1 MCRRG
6 AEPRE
11 RPDAGWRLTP
21 RRRRTRFAACR
32 TSSHRSPEWTA
43 SSTSSPTAAG
53 TSAPPRTAC
62 RRHQRS
68 RCTHIGSRVRTTP
81 SPALPLIP
89 VGGKFARTP
98 SWIRGLKAGEK
109 PPMGEPSPSSRPAL
123 ATSTNGRVLSVPRRV
138 HGSCAHV
145 DTRRDG
151 ISTPGAAT
159 ARRRSSRIALL
170 AVPPGFESVRARAHP
185 VGGIGLLTHATG
197 YPGDDPG
204 FQPQLRSRTAHPVTA
219 ANIYQ
224 GPVSLRCMRGDQVPS
239 PFCVVTVVT
248 RNAEIRASS
257 ARSEPGAF
265 WS

>member
-62 RRHQRS
+62 RQTPPRS

-109 PPMGEPSPSSRPAL
+109 PPMGEPSPSSSPAL

-151 ISTPGAAT
+151 IQHRG
-159 ARRRSSRIALL
+159 RRRPGVVRPELPCWRCHPALNRF
-170 AVPPGFESVRARAHP
+170 ARGHAQSAESV
-185 VGGIGLLTHATG
+185 
-197 YPGDDPG
+197 
-204 FQPQLRSRTAHPVTA
+204 
-219 ANIYQ
+219 
-224 GPVSLRCMRGDQVPS
+224 C
-239 PFCVVTVVT
+239 
-248 RNAEIRASS
+248 
-257 ARSEPGAF
+257 
-265 WS
+265 